1 MEAEEGGGEGLRRRC
16 GGGEGVGW
24 GVGGGGGRR
33 GYSNENSTATIVLGY
48 STVVVIQ
55 KQ

>member
-1 MEAEEGGGEGLRRRC
+1 MLVRGWDE
-16 GGGEGVGW
+16 GW
-24 GVGGGGGRR
+24 GREE

-48 STVVVIQ
+48 NTVVVIQ